1 MLKKIFYA
9 FAILILIGIIGKMV
23 GYDPTFV
30 PTEDQK
36 NLREK
41 FIKMHPELSPNTQ
54 VTFKEQNMIIL
65 SKTLEENPFKTK
77 RDLAKQH
84 HPKLYAKFFSCEKL
98 GLLSVEVQSLKT
110 GKTLSIIHC
119 DDEVFTMEKKK
130 E

>member
-9 FAILILIGIIGKMV
+9 FAVLFLIGIIAKMV

-41 FIKMHPELSPNTQ
+41 FIKMHPELSTTTQ
-54 VTFKEQNMIIL
+54 VTFEEQNMVIL
-65 SKTLEENPFKTK
+65 SKTLEENPFQTK

-84 HPKLYAKFFSCEKL
+84 HPKLYAEFFSCEKL
-98 GLLSVEVQSLKT
+98 GLSTVEVKSLKT
-110 GKTLSIIHC
+110 GKLLSFIIC
-119 DDEVFTMEKKK
+119 DDEMF
-130 E
+130 